1 MDNFD
6 LYKFTGRTTIYE
18 KIFYRKRF
26 WFFKEKKRGLIVKAE
41 AKFKDYTDWIPL
53 NEQNVHEFD
62 LSLKN
67 GSVLLNKNT
76 YYDSE
81 LGRIETHYTV
91 LERVFFKRVGES
103 FVLCGAFSDRYVKG
117 SSIPFNIDD
126 KSYNQTIYDKECPL
140 GMRHINYIEVKL
152 KEEMGVTSKVV
163 YFDKGKTYD
172 KTKLEFFPIELMKY
186 FKKATTEK
194 VTGKGKN
201 KKVEIIEDETKLE
214 CVKDCSINYTIRGK
228 EE

>member
-1 MDNFD
+1 MEDFD
-6 LYKFTGRTTIYE
+6 LYKFTGKTVIVE
-18 KIFYRKRF
+18 KIFYRKKF
-26 WFFKEKKRGLIVKAE
+26 WFFKEKKKAFIVKAE
-41 AKFKDYTDWIPL
+41 AKFNEYTKWIPL
-53 NEQNVHEFD
+53 NEQNVHKFD

-67 GSVLLNKNT
+67 GSVLLGRKT

-81 LGRIETHYTV
+81 LCKTETHYVV
-91 LERVFFKRVGES
+91 LERVFFKRVEES
-103 FVLCGAFSDRYVKG
+103 FVLCGFFSDRYIIG
-117 SSIPFNIDD
+117 RDIPTDIDD
-126 KSYNQTIYDKECPL
+126 KSFNQAIYEKECPL
-140 GMRHINYIEVKL
+140 ETGHINYIEVKL

-194 VTGKGKN
+194 VTGRGKG
-201 KKVEIIEDETKLE
+201 KKVEIVEDETKLE
-214 CVKDCSINYTIRGK
+214 CIKDCSINYTIRGK